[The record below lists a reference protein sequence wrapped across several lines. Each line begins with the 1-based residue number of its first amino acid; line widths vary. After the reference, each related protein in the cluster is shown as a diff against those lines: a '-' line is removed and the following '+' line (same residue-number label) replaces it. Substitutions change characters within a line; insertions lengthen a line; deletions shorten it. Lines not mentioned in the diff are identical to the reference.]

1 MLSIASSAGDKRR
14 IAVSREPRADS
25 RQPRADSRE
34 RQFPPRAACRGIT
47 LIHSPSP
54 YAPRAGG
61 PVRSV
66 VILAIALAVAAP
78 RNVAAQAQA
87 GPPANTLHTL
97 LAEHLEWRLREF
109 PESATRRGDSRY
121 NARLTDLSPEAMERR
136 KRDTRRFL
144 DRARAI
150 DGSTLGGQDVLTH
163 TLFVATLERD
173 IEGDRF
179 PAEVLP
185 VDQINGPQLAFD
197 NLIEVTR
204 FRTRGDYDDY
214 LARLA
219 AVPRYFDQVTALLQ
233 RGISIGWVQPA
244 VPLRGVPDQIEA
256 QITNDPAKSLF
267 YAPFN
272 RIPSTI
278 PEADRER
285 IRSAGRTAIA
295 NGIMPAL
302 TRFRDFIRD
311 VYLPAGRL
319 RPIGISAL
327 PNGASYYRYAIRQYT
342 TTSLTADSIH
352 RLGLAEVA
360 RIRVKMDSVMRR
372 TGFTGS
378 FPEFLTFLRTDPRFY
393 YTKAEDL
400 VAGYRDIAKRADAGL
415 PTLFAELP
423 RNTYGVR
430 AFPDFEAPSQTTAR
444 YYRGAADGTRPGYY
458 MVNTYRLD
466 MRPKYEMEAL
476 TLHEAVPGHHLQIAR
491 ALELRELPDFR
502 RNAPFTAFTE
512 GWGLYAESLGEE
524 MGFYTDP
531 YSKFGQL
538 TYEMWRAC
546 RLVVDTGMHQFGWSR
561 ERAIDFMKQNT
572 AKSEQDIVVEIDRYI
587 VWPGRWRT
595 SSGSSRSRSYARG
608 HSESSATASTS
619 ASSTTRCSTTVR
631 FHSISSTARSTAGSL
646 RRRREPDRHG
656 QS

>member
-1 MLSIASSAGDKRR
+1 MRVSPLIAAAVLLAPQSA
-14 IAVSREPRADS
+14 
-25 RQPRADSRE
+25 
-34 RQFPPRAACRGIT
+34 
-47 LIHSPSP
+47 
-54 YAPRAGG
+54 
-61 PVRSV
+61 
-66 VILAIALAVAAP
+66 
-78 RNVAAQAQA
+78 AAQQP
-87 GPPANTLHTL
+87 GTQSPESRPLHAL

-121 NARLTDLSPEAMERR
+121 NARLTDLSPEALEDR
-136 KRDTRRFL
+136 KQATRRFL
-144 DRARAI
+144 ARARAI
-150 DGSTLGGQDVLTH
+150 DVSTLRGQDVLTH
-163 TLFVATLERD
+163 ALFVSTLERD

-179 PAEVLP
+179 PSEVLP

-204 FRTRGDYDDY
+204 FRTRADYDDY

-219 AVPRYFDQVTALLQ
+219 AVPRYFDQVTALLR
-233 RGISIGWVQPA
+233 RGIDIGWVQPA
-244 VPLRGVPDQIEA
+244 VPLRGVPEQIEA
-256 QITNDPAKSLF
+256 QITTDPTKSLF
-267 YAPFN
+267 YGPFT
-272 RIPSTI
+272 RIPATI
-278 PEADRER
+278 PESDRER
-285 IRSAGRTAIA
+285 LRAAGRAAIA
-295 NGIMPAL
+295 NGIVPAL
-302 TRFRDFIRD
+302 TRFRDFVRD
-311 VYLPAGRL
+311 VYLPAGRT
-319 RPIGISAL
+319 RAIGVSTIQ
-327 PNGASYYRYAIRQYT
+327 NGADYYRHSIRQYT
-342 TTSLTADSIH
+342 TTNLTPDSIH

-360 RIRVKMDSVMRR
+360 RIRVQMDSVMRR

-378 FPEFLTFLRTDPRFY
+378 FAEFLTFLRTDPRFY

-415 PTLFAELP
+415 PALFAELP

-430 AFPDFEAPSQTTAR
+430 PFPDFEGPSQTTAR
-444 YYRGAADGTRPGYY
+444 YYRGASDGSRPGYY

-476 TLHEAVPGHHLQIAR
+476 TLHEAVPGHHLQVAR

-546 RLVVDTGMHQFGWSR
+546 RLVVDAGMHHLGWSR

-587 VWPGRWRT
+587 VWPGQALAYKLGELKIKELRARAQRELGDRFDIRKFHNAVLDNGPLPLDVLDREIDRWIASQKTRT
-595 SSGSSRSRSYARG
+595 
-608 HSESSATASTS
+608 
-619 ASSTTRCSTTVR
+619 
-631 FHSISSTARSTAGSL
+631 
-646 RRRREPDRHG
+646 
-656 QS
+656 